1 VFGVVVLDLGQGGSA
16 RGGGTPDLRS
26 LSSEVAVAFPE
37 RVDAASVFP
46 VPPGQYV
53 REESP
58 APLCSSLW
66 CLISV
71 EGGLPV
77 FVGVRCPTPAPL
89 FSTSHLWVTF
99 PQRSYHAP
107 SSLGVCSHGFLPQ
120 SVGLVEPIHGVLARR
135 SFQSKSGN

>member
-1 VFGVVVLDLGQGGSA
+1 MFGVVVLDLGQGGSA

-58 APLCSSLW
+58 APLRSSLW
-66 CLISV
+66 CSIPD
-71 EGGLPV
+71 EGGSA
-77 FVGVRCPTPAPL
+77 C
-89 FSTSHLWVTF
+89 
-99 PQRSYHAP
+99 
-107 SSLGVCSHGFLPQ
+107 VC
-120 SVGLVEPIHGVLARR
+120 RR
-135 SFQSKSGN
+135 